1 MLWGNKL
8 TPVPFYAAG
17 LACVSA
23 VASMVSGV
31 AVIWSVLRMKQDKE
45 EMKPLLDSDL
55 PGPTAIVHQ
64 YFAKNTKKPVY

>member
-8 TPVPFYAAG
+8 TPVPFHAAG

-23 VASMVSGV
+23 VTSMVSGV
-31 AVIWSVLRMKQDKE
+31 AVIWSVLRMKQDRE

-55 PGPTAIVHQ
+55 PTAIVHQ